1 MHATDDRDPAG
12 AGPARRR
19 LLAGLLAGGAGT
31 LLGACASAPGAAGP
45 HPRPMLLVHGAWYG
59 GWCWERLTPHLE
71 RRGVDVIAPTL
82 RGIAHRSAEGDAR
95 RVTLESHADELAA
108 LMRTLDLRDVVL
120 VGHSYG
126 GMVISLVAERER
138 ARIAQ
143 LIYLDAF
150 VPEDGMALVD
160 YLQPPE
166 RRQAIVKTGSE
177 TGFVPP
183 VPTRVLGVV
192 NPDDL
197 AYVEARV
204 TPQPFGTTAQK
215 VALRRPAGEG
225 LPRAYVA
232 CVEPASG
239 SFGQFASRIEGDPS
253 WRYRTLRTG
262 HNAMIVAP
270 GLLAETLLELA
281 APTAAGVAV
290 THAPRRAA
298 GHVGR
303 GAARG

>member
-1 MHATDDRDPAG
+1 MHATDDPDLAG
-12 AGPARRR
+12 TGPARRT
-19 LLAGLLAGGAGT
+19 LLAGLLTGGAGT
-31 LLGACASAPGAAGP
+31 LLGACASAPGATGGR
-45 HPRPMLLVHGAWYG
+45 PRPMLLVHGAWYG
-59 GWCWERLTPHLE
+59 GWCWERLTPRLE
-71 RRGVDVIAPTL
+71 LRGFDVIAPTL
-82 RGIAHRSAEGDAR
+82 RGIAHRAAEDGAR
-95 RVTLESHADELAA
+95 SVTLESHADELAA

-150 VPEDGMALVD
+150 VPENGMALVD

-166 RRQAIVKTGSE
+166 RRQAIVKIGSE

-183 VPTRVLGVV
+183 VPARVLGVV
-192 NPDDL
+192 DPDDL
-197 AYVEARV
+197 AFVEARV
-204 TPQPFGTTAQK
+204 TPQPYGTMAQK
-215 VALRRPAGEG
+215 VVLQRPAGEG

-239 SFGQFASRIEGDPS
+239 SFLQFARRIEADPS
-253 WRYRTLRTG
+253 WRYRMLRTG

-270 GLLAETLLELA
+270 ELLAETLVELA
-281 APTAAGVAV
+281 APAVTGVAV
-290 THAPRRAA
+290 GHAPRRAA
-298 GHVGR
+298 ANVGR
-303 GAARG
+303 RAARG